1 MVRNLPHKS
10 VLLIVFS
17 LRIVVL
23 NEMIDQV
30 GGMHNLL
37 FAVARR
43 NKVIKVTAVHITAH
57 HLHPVHRLVAD
68 DSRRLRVDLAT
79 AFLDQLL
86 QALFEQLRRHDAHF

>member
-1 MVRNLPHKS
+1 MMRNLPHES

-17 LRIVVL
+17 LWVVVL

-30 GGMHNLL
+30 GGMHDLL

-68 DSRRLRVDLAT
+68 DSR
-79 AFLDQLL
+79 
-86 QALFEQLRRHDAHF
+86 